1 MIETLGSLDRKIF
14 IAIHQDMAN
23 DLFDVVF
30 PLLREPLTWI
40 PLYLFFGYMAVKK
53 YKLEGFYVLLATGF
67 VVLLCDQ
74 FSASIMKPLF
84 ERLRPCHEPTLT
96 IHIRHLVN
104 CGGQYGFI
112 SSHAT
117 NHFGMAVLFTWF
129 FKNISSK
136 TWLNWIFYT
145 WAALI
150 CFAQVYVAKHYLG
163 DVLAGMLFGILI
175 GKLVL
180 SIFTKI
186 VMIKKI
192 SSKL

>member
-1 MIETLGSLDRKIF
+1 MIETLVSLDKTLF

-23 DLFDVVF
+23 TIFDFVF
-30 PLLREPLTWI
+30 PLLREPLTWL
-40 PLYLFFGYMAVKK
+40 PLYLFFGYMAIKK
-53 YKLEGFYVLLATGF
+53 YNMEGFYIILVTGF

-96 IHIRHLVN
+96 DHIRVLVN

-117 NHFGMAVLFTWF
+117 NHFGMAVIFTWF

-175 GKLVL
+175 GSLVL

-186 VMIKKI
+186 VMIRKI
-192 SSKL
+192 S

>member
-1 MIETLGSLDRKIF
+1 MIETLVSLDKTLF

-23 DLFDVVF
+23 TIFDFVF
-30 PLLREPLTWI
+30 PLLREPLTWL
-40 PLYLFFGYMAVKK
+40 PLYLFFGYMAIKK
-53 YKLEGFYVLLATGF
+53 YNMEGFYIILVTGF

-96 IHIRHLVN
+96 DHIRVLVN

-117 NHFGMAVLFTWF
+117 NHFGMAVIFTWF
-129 FKNISSK
+129 FKNIYSK
-136 TWLNWIFYT
+136 TWVSCIFYG
-145 WAALI
+145 WASLI
-150 CFAQVYVAKHYLG
+150 CFAQVYVAKHYPG
-163 DVLAGMLFGILI
+163 DVLAGMIFGILI

-192 SSKL
+192 SS

>member
-1 MIETLGSLDRKIF
+1 MIETLVSLDKTLF

-23 DLFDVVF
+23 TIFDFVF
-30 PLLREPLTWI
+30 PLLREPLTWL
-40 PLYLFFGYMAVKK
+40 PLYLFFGYMAIKK
-53 YKLEGFYVLLATGF
+53 YNMEGFYIILVTGF

-96 IHIRHLVN
+96 DHIRVLVN

-117 NHFGMAVLFTWF
+117 NHFGMAVIFTWF
-129 FKNISSK
+129 FKNIYSK
-136 TWLNWIFYT
+136 TGVSCIFYV
-145 WAALI
+145 WASLI
-150 CFAQVYVAKHYLG
+150 CFAQVYVAKHYPG
-163 DVLAGMLFGILI
+163 DVLAGMIFGILI

-186 VMIKKI
+186 VMIRKI
-192 SSKL
+192 S